1 MVNGFWKSAG
11 SAVPVLGVMLG
22 LSWPVLAED
31 ASEFFVRI
39 DEQGRPIAEAIPAG
53 KKADNKAVPDVQSSS
68 FKVDFAGDVYQDA
81 DVALD
86 EAKKKR
92 RKFITYIN
100 ELGHL
105 VSEEVHAE

>member
-11 SAVPVLGVMLG
+11 STVLMLGVG
-22 LSWPVLAED
+22 WPVLAEN
-31 ASEFFVRI
+31 SNEFFVRI
-39 DEQGRPIAEAIPAG
+39 DEQGRPIAETIPAG
-53 KKADNKAVPDVQSSS
+53 KRVENKALTNAPAQSCEAE
-68 FKVDFAGDVYQDA
+68 FAGDVYQDA
-81 DVALD
+81 DIALD

-105 VSEEVHAE
+105 VSEEVHTE